1 MASGLNGIR
10 NKTETPPMFEGDVYS
25 ADDPPEVPNSLQEA
39 QVLFEQNEF
48 ALTAFSNAVHQ
59 HYIHFF
65 RTEVESF
72 GAAITDWELK
82 RYFEII

>member
-10 NKTETPPMFEGDVYS
+10 NKTELPPMFEEDVYS
-25 ADDPPEVPNSLQEA
+25 GDDLPEVPKSLQEA
-39 QVLFEQNEF
+39 QVLFEQSEF
-48 ALTAFSNAVHQ
+48 ALTAFSNAVLQ
-59 HYIHFF
+59 HYIHFS
-65 RTEVESF
+65 RTEVEAF

>member
-1 MASGLNGIR
+1 MASVLYGIR
-10 NKTETPPMFEGDVYS
+10 NKTEPPPMFEGDVYS
-25 ADDPPEVPNSLQEA
+25 ADDPPEVPKSLQEA
-39 QVLFEQNEF
+39 LVLFEQSVF
-48 ALTAFSNAVHQ
+48 AQTAFGNTVHQ

-65 RTEVESF
+65 RTDVEDF

>member
-1 MASGLNGIR
+1 
-10 NKTETPPMFEGDVYS
+10 
-25 ADDPPEVPNSLQEA
+25 
-39 QVLFEQNEF
+39 LFEQSEF

-72 GAAITDWELK
+72 GV
-82 RYFEII
+82 RYNRLGIKTVF

>member
-10 NKTETPPMFEGDVYS
+10 NKTELPPMFEEDVYS
-25 ADDPPEVPNSLQEA
+25 GDDLPEVPKSLQEA
-39 QVLFEQNEF
+39 QVLFEQSEF

-59 HYIHFF
+59 HYIHFS
-65 RTEVESF
+65 RTEVEAF

>member
-1 MASGLNGIR
+1 MSSGLNGIR
-10 NKTETPPMFEGDVYS
+10 NKTEPPPMFEGDVYS
-25 ADDPPEVPNSLQEA
+25 ADDPPEVPKSLQEA
-39 QVLFEQNEF
+39 LVLFEQSEF
-48 ALTAFSNAVHQ
+48 AQTAFSNTVHQ

-65 RTEVESF
+65 VLRSKLL

>member
-1 MASGLNGIR
+1 MSSGLNGIR

-39 QVLFEQNEF
+39 QVLFEQSEF
-48 ALTAFSNAVHQ
+48 ALTAFSNAVQ

-65 RTEVESF
+65 RTEVEYF
-72 GAAITDWELK
+72 GAAITDW
-82 RYFEII
+82 

>member
-10 NKTETPPMFEGDVYS
+10 NKTEPPPMFEEDVYS
-25 ADDPPEVPNSLQEA
+25 ADDLPEVSKSLQEA

-59 HYIHFF
+59 HYIHSS
-65 RTEVESF
+65 RTEVEAF
-72 GAAITDWELK
+72 GVAITDWELK

>member
-1 MASGLNGIR
+1 MASRLNGIR
-10 NKTETPPMFEGDVYS
+10 NKTETPPMFEEDVYL
-25 ADDPPEVPNSLQEA
+25 ADDLPEVSKSLQEA
-39 QVLFEQNEF
+39 YVLFEQSEF

-65 RTEVESF
+65 RTEVEAFES
-72 GAAITDWELK
+72 AVKDWELK

>member
-1 MASGLNGIR
+1 
-10 NKTETPPMFEGDVYS
+10 
-25 ADDPPEVPNSLQEA
+25 
-39 QVLFEQNEF
+39 LFEQSEF
-48 ALTAFSNAVHQ
+48 ALTAFSNAVQ

-65 RTEVESF
+65 RTEVEAF

>member
-1 MASGLNGIR
+1 
-10 NKTETPPMFEGDVYS
+10 
-25 ADDPPEVPNSLQEA
+25 
-39 QVLFEQNEF
+39 LFEQSEF

-59 HYIHFF
+59 HYIHFS
-65 RTEVESF
+65 RTEVEAF

>member
-1 MASGLNGIR
+1 MASPLNGIR
-10 NKTETPPMFEGDVYS
+10 NKTKPPPMFEGDVYS
-25 ADDPPEVPNSLQEA
+25 ADDPPEVPNLLKDA
-39 QVLFEQNEF
+39 LVLFEQSEF
-48 ALTAFSNAVHQ
+48 VLTAFSNAVHQ

-65 RTEVESF
+65 HTEVEPF

>member
-10 NKTETPPMFEGDVYS
+10 NKTKAPPMFEEDVYS
-25 ADDPPEVPNSLQEA
+25 ADDLPEVPKSLKDA
-39 QVLFEQNEF
+39 LVLFEQSKF

-59 HYIHFF
+59 HYIHFS
-65 RTEVESF
+65 RTEVEAF

>member
-1 MASGLNGIR
+1 MSSGLNGIR
-10 NKTETPPMFEGDVYS
+10 NKTEPPPMFEGDVYS
-25 ADDPPEVPNSLQEA
+25 ADDPPEVPKSLQEA
-39 QVLFEQNEF
+39 LVLFEQSEF

-65 RTEVESF
+65 RTEVEAF

>member
-1 MASGLNGIR
+1 MASGLYGIR
-10 NKTETPPMFEGDVYS
+10 NKTEPPPMFEEDVYS
-25 ADDPPEVPNSLQEA
+25 ADDLPEVPKSLQEA
-39 QVLFEQNEF
+39 LVLFEQSEF

-65 RTEVESF
+65 RTDVEAF